1 VKQSKVKI
9 FNIVVKGHGL
19 NLGLEAKSK
28 KEATELIILQY
39 QDLYQVHINKSDI
52 IDIYQV
58 KPSKYKTKEAKQ

>member
-1 VKQSKVKI
+1 M

-28 KEATELIILQY
+28 KEAIALIILQY
-39 QDLYQVHINKSDI
+39 QDLWQIDINESDI

-58 KPSKYKTKEAKQ
+58 ITRKYKGK